1 MKKAV
6 FFLLLMFISINI
18 TAQESQTDYNFL
30 RLPVSAHAA
39 ALGGDNISIIEDD
52 PTLMSNNPALISS
65 VSDKTMNL
73 NYMTYM
79 EGVKLASASFTKVI
93 NDKATWAA
101 SAQYIDYGN
110 IKEVTADNVE
120 VGTFSARDISIAGY
134 FAYTLSNKLVG
145 GITAKC
151 ITSHIAGYNSLAMGV
166 DLGLNYYDE
175 DRDFSASVVAK
186 NLGGQL
192 KAYNDTYEA
201 IPLDLQIGASKRLS
215 DGPLRISGTL
225 VDLNHWDYKFI
236 NHLVLGLDVLLSD
249 NIYVAGGYNFRR
261 VNEMR
266 ITDTDNEESAHAAG
280 LSIGAGLQLERFRLQ
295 LSYGKYHVSSSSL
308 LINVSYSL

>member
-6 FFLLLMFISINI
+6 FFLLFFFFFINI

-52 PTLMSNNPALISS
+52 PTLMFNNPALISS

-79 EGVKLASASFTKVI
+79 EGVTLASASFTKVI

-120 VGTFSARDISIAGY
+120 VGTFSARY
-134 FAYTLSNKLVG
+134 K
-145 GITAKC
+145 
-151 ITSHIAGYNSLAMGV
+151 SLAMGV

-175 DRDFSASVVAK
+175 DRDVSASVVAK

-225 VDLNHWDYKFI
+225 VDR
-236 NHLVLGLDVLLSD
+236 S
-249 NIYVAGGYNFRR
+249 
-261 VNEMR
+261 E
-266 ITDTDNEESAHAAG
+266 
-280 LSIGAGLQLERFRLQ
+280 
-295 LSYGKYHVSSSSL
+295 
-308 LINVSYSL
+308 